1 MKPHVCFGI
10 CTDGQSVREFTCP
23 LRDDCQYYPRD
34 IRWLANNYDLT
45 ETFGDGRVGEI
56 HPPKAPLQDFR
67 CPYFLPRPQSLKRK
81 TISTPFD

>member
-10 CTDGQSVREFTCP
+10 CTDGILLQEYTCP
-23 LRDDCQYYPRD
+23 FRDECQYYPKD

-45 ETFGDGRVGEI
+45 ETFGDGRIGEI